1 MKNLMLSFV
10 RGEEGFILST
20 EAVLVGTIA
29 IIGMILGLVAVRNA
43 VVLELQ
49 DFSVAVGALNQSY
62 TYTGVTDTAATATT
76 QGSSF
81 SDTAEPSDAA
91 SINVTSPAAA
101 AET

>member
-49 DFSVAVGALNQSY
+49 DFSVAVGALNQS
-62 TYTGVTDTAATATT
+62 
-76 QGSSF
+76 
-81 SDTAEPSDAA
+81 
-91 SINVTSPAAA
+91 
-101 AET
+101 